1 MIKLNFVHL
10 CEYAFVLDKGTAGI
24 IGIFSKVKSK
34 SRPANF
40 SITVILNIDPNDTE
54 KHIVSF
60 VVKAPSGSQII
71 KPLEKEIGP
80 AVNKNQ
86 SLGIIANIQNIKL
99 REEGKYKVEIIID
112 KKKIETLSFDFE
124 VLKK

>member
-10 CEYAFVLDKGTAGI
+10 CEYAFVLDNGTAGI

-34 SRPANF
+34 SKPANF

-54 KHIVSF
+54 KHIIRF
-60 VVKAPSGSQII
+60 VVKAPSGSQAI

-80 AVNKNQ
+80 AINKNQ
-86 SLGIIANIQNIKL
+86 SLGMIASIQNL
-99 REEGKYKVEIIID
+99 RLKEEGKYKVEVIID

-124 VLKK
+124 VEKK